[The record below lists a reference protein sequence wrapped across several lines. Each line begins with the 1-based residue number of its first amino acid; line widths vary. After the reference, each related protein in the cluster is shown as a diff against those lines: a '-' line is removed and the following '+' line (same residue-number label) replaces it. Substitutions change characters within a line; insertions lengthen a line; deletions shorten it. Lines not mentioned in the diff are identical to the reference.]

1 MESNNFSN
9 LKREY
14 LLVVAPKLT
23 KQFGYLNKHQIPK
36 IEKIIVSSGLGLSA
50 QNKVFL
56 ENAIEEY
63 RQITGQQP
71 ILTVAKKSIAGFKI
85 REGMPMGLFVT
96 LRRKKMYAF
105 LEKLIKIVFPR
116 IRDFRGVS
124 TNNFDRHGNYNFGI
138 TDQLAFPEI
147 SYEKVEQKRGFTV
160 TIVTSARTKEEGFSL
175 LKELGFPFANV
186 EKIEEKANDQ

>member
-1 MESNNFSN
+1 MERNN
-9 LKREY
+9 LRDEY
-14 LLVVAPKLT
+14 LLVVAPKLL
-23 KQFGYLNKHQIPK
+23 KKFGYSNAHQIPK
-36 IEKIIVSSGLGLSA
+36 LEKIIVSSGFGLNA
-50 QNKVFL
+50 QNKGFL

-71 ILTVAKKSIAGFKI
+71 VLTKAKKSIAGFKI

-124 TNNFDRHGNYNFGI
+124 SSNFDKHGNYNLGI

-147 SYEKVEQKRGFTV
+147 SYEKVEQQRGFTI
-160 TIVTSARTKEEGFSL
+160 TIVTTARTKKEGFSL

-186 EKIEEKANDQ
+186 EKIEEKTNDQ